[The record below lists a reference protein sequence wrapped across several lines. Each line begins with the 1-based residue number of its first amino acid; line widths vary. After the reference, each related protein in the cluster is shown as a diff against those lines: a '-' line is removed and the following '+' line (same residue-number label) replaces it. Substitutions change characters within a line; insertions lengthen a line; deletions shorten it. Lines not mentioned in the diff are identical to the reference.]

1 MRGEPRNQQQCVMQE
16 PLSREDLKEAQLC
29 VYYRRT
35 EVSQPWASPNPRA
48 SEKDCLWRRNSLSR

>member
-1 MRGEPRNQQQCVMQE
+1 MRGEPRNQKQYVVQE
-16 PLSREDLKEAQLC
+16 PLSRVDLKEARLC
-29 VYYRRT
+29 VHRRT